1 MCTMPRSSERCR
13 SRRASL
19 GGQVVDLFSIEL
31 TNWRWSWRSMVITAT
46 LAPVFSTLALGIFA
60 RDSGSEALA
69 YVLTGNV
76 ILSLMFGN
84 MNSVQS
90 HFSFMRFQGVLDYF
104 ATLPIYRPILIL
116 AVVLSFL
123 LLSLPSLVVTFLL
136 GSTVLGVPIVLHP
149 LLVLVVPLSAVSLSG
164 IGALIGT
171 CARTPQE
178 GDALS
183 LTLTLGMAGLG
194 PVVVPPDRL
203 PRTLRVLGRLSPAT
217 YAASALRQVLLG
229 PVTIQI
235 LIDLAVLTAMA
246 VLLFG
251 VVIKTMDWRQH

>member
-1 MCTMPRSSERCR
+1 
-13 SRRASL
+13 
-19 GGQVVDLFSIEL
+19 
-31 TNWRWSWRSMVITAT
+31 
-46 LAPVFSTLALGIFA
+46 
-60 RDSGSEALA
+60 
-69 YVLTGNV
+69 
-76 ILSLMFGN
+76 
-84 MNSVQS
+84 
-90 HFSFMRFQGVLDYF
+90 
-104 ATLPIYRPILIL
+104 
-116 AVVLSFL
+116 
-123 LLSLPSLVVTFLL
+123 
-136 GSTVLGVPIVLHP
+136 
-149 LLVLVVPLSAVSLSG
+149 
-164 IGALIGT
+164 
-171 CARTPQE
+171 
-178 GDALS
+178 